1 MRVLFVNGVVDYG
14 STGKIVRDLADGL
27 KDQGH
32 DVSMVFGR
40 HQAHELQ
47 NTVDVSSKLGFYH
60 HYFGSRILG
69 KHGQYSK
76 RATKQTIQEIE
87 RFKPDV
93 IHLHNLHGY
102 YLHVP
107 NLLKY
112 LAKAGIPVIWT
123 LHDCWMISGSAAYF
137 DYYGCDVWDQG
148 CQKCHNTKEYPINQF
163 GLHQIQNLK
172 WKQELVSQL
181 SQLEVITVSNWLNE
195 LISSTFFQKHQ
206 IHTIYNG
213 INENV
218 FTPSP
223 KSQSTQI
230 KLLGVANE
238 WEKRKGLDDFIA
250 LNEKL
255 DDRYEITLIG
265 LSEAQ
270 VAALPSDM
278 VGITRTKDQKELA
291 QYYSDADIYLNLS
304 VEETMGLTTIESLAC
319 GTPVITYNKT
329 AVPELVD
336 ESVGLVVEA
345 HDLNALQEAITKVYE
360 SDTYKTETLVDYAH
374 RFTNDIMISNYL
386 KIYNKYQ
393 VD

>member
-40 HQAHELQ
+40 HQAQVLQ

-137 DYYGCDVWDQG
+137 DYYGCDVWDKG

-163 GLHQIQNLK
+163 GLHQTQNLK

-223 KSQSTQI
+223 KSQSTKI

-329 AVPELVD
+329 AVPELVN

-360 SDTYKTETLVDYAH
+360 SDAYITETLVDYAH